1 MYKKVTNDLRAAYDR
16 AADDR
21 DKRELAPWKERER
34 QAYLELLQQEDKHTL
49 LEIGAGSGRDSL
61 FFQQNGLWVIS
72 SDLSPEM
79 VRLCRQKGLEAY
91 EMDFL
96 NLDFADAS
104 FEAVYALSCLLHV
117 PKAHLAE
124 ALLEIRR
131 VMAPGGLFFFGV
143 YGGIEKDGPWEDD
156 VHVPKRHFA
165 LYLDEQIKAIT
176 GDFFAV
182 CDFRAIKTPDSRR
195 SGIHYQRLILQKGKD

>member
-1 MYKKVTNDLRAAYDR
+1 MYKKVTKDLRAAYDR
-16 AADDR
+16 AADER
-21 DKRELAPWKERER
+21 DKRELSPWKERER

-61 FFQQNGLWVIS
+61 FFQQNGLRVIS

-79 VRLCRQKGLEAY
+79 VRFCRQKGLEAY

-96 NLDFADAS
+96 NLDFAAAS

-117 PKAHLAE
+117 PKAYLAE

-131 VMAPGGLFFFGV
+131 VMTPGGLFLLGV
-143 YGGIEKDGPWEDD
+143 YGGIEQDGSWEDD
-156 VHVPKRHFA
+156 KHVPKRHFA
-165 LYLDEQIKAIT
+165 LYLDEQIKAIM
-176 GDFFAV
+176 GDFFAIR
-182 CDFRAIKTPDSRR
+182 DFKAITLPDSRH
-195 SGIHYQRLILQKGKD
+195 SGIHYQRLILQKGRD